1 MGMRAWLVGV
11 GCSIALQ
18 TVASAAF
25 AQQTV
30 TLVAY
35 SGLFQERYTKSV
47 IEPFEQANPGIKVSY
62 FALASSG
69 QMLGTLRAQKAAP
82 QADVAI
88 LDVTVSK
95 AGTDEGIFAAIDEKS
110 VPNIADLRPEA
121 RFPGVAGVGVT
132 FDNFDI
138 VYNPDQ
144 VKTAPTSLKDLAAP
158 ALKGMVAFNGM
169 PDIIGLSAIVVMDK
183 VDGGPGVGGHFTKGF
198 EAMGQIAPNIQTW
211 TPQPEVY
218 PVIISGQV
226 AAGLGWNARSQY
238 YANTSNGKLK
248 AVLPSEGTVFQI
260 NTINLV
266 AGGPA
271 SDAAKRFINYALDPE
286 TQKRFS
292 DDMFYAPTNAK
303 VQLGSAT
310 LERTAL
316 SHLDKVVPVDWM
328 ALAKIRDALMDQWRR
343 SVLPLSR

>member
-1 MGMRAWLVGV
+1 M
-11 GCSIALQ
+11 
-18 TVASAAF
+18 
-25 AQQTV
+25 

-47 IEPFEQANPGIKVSY
+47 VEPFEKAYPDIKVNYSGMPT
-62 FALASSG
+62 SG
-69 QMLGTLRAQKAAP
+69 QMLGTLRAQKASP

-95 AGTDEGIFAAIDEKS
+95 AGTDEGIFETLDEKS
-110 VPNIADLRPEA
+110 IPAIAELRPEA

-138 VYNPDQ
+138 IYNPDQ
-144 VKTAPTSLKDLAAP
+144 VKTPPTSLKDLADP

-183 VDGGPGVGGHFTKGF
+183 ANNGPGVEGHFAKGF
-198 EAMGQIAPNIQTW
+198 EAMGRIAANIQTW
-211 TPQPEVY
+211 APQPEVY
-218 PVIISGQV
+218 PVIIAGQV
-226 AAGLGWNARSQY
+226 GAGLGWNARAQFYS
-238 YANTSNGKLK
+238 NTSNGKLK
-248 AVLPSEGTVFQI
+248 AVIPSEGTVFQI
-260 NTINLV
+260 NTINRV

-271 SDAAKRFINYALDPE
+271 ADAAKRFINYALSAE

-303 VQLGSAT
+303 VQLDPAT
-310 LERTAL
+310 SERTAF
-316 SHLDKVVPVDWM
+316 SHMDRVVPVDWM
-328 ALAKIRDALMDQWRR
+328 ALAKLRDVFMDQWRR